1 MVGITLFWEGARLA
15 HMGGWVCT
23 RGTPSFGTQW
33 PRRLVAGPGPN
44 FLVPRFFGR
53 GPEGSEVP
61 REVCRWLSKFV
72 ARNPWYTYLWFPGT
86 TCMMT

>member
-1 MVGITLFWEGARLA
+1 MVGIALFWEGARLA
-15 HMGGWVCT
+15 HMRVWYAHVALRCLGPMAKAIGG
-23 RGTPSFGTQW
+23 
-33 PRRLVAGPGPN
+33 GPGPN

-61 REVCRWLSKFV
+61 REVRRWLSKFV
-72 ARNPWYTYLWFPGT
+72 ARDPWYTYLCFWGA